1 MIYPNE
7 IGSIKEELRLKTLES
22 VWIQGKLK
30 MWGRWSYIGEGK
42 AGNMFNQLLSSKRIT
57 KTAIQEILKNL
68 HKSGVNQDELKKYF
82 SMLLVSKLKSN
93 LSFCSDTEALMIDKV
108 IGEQLSEH
116 KSLISLLHKRYKG
129 KGRSLRSLAEEMN
142 EHHPELSFMTCR
154 RRISTW
160 LSFAEVMLYSA
171 MYDIF
176 HANSPFPAL
185 RNEPRLA

>member
-7 IGSIKEELRLKTLES
+7 IGSVKEELRLKTLES

-42 AGNMFNQLLSSKRIT
+42 SGNMFNQLLSSKQIT
-57 KTAIQEILKNL
+57 KTAIQEILKKL
-68 HKSGVNQDELKKYF
+68 QKSGIDQDELKNYF
-82 SMLLVSKLKSN
+82 AMLLTSKLKSG

-108 IGEQLSEH
+108 IGEQLAEH
-116 KSLISLLHKRYKG
+116 KALISLLHKHYDG
-129 KGRSLRSLAEEMN
+129 KGRSIRKLAEEMC
-142 EHHPELSFMTCR
+142 EHHPDLSFMTCR

-160 LSFAEVMLYSA
+160 LSFAETILYPA

-176 HANSPFPAL
+176 RANSTFPAL
-185 RNEPRLA
+185 RNEPGLA